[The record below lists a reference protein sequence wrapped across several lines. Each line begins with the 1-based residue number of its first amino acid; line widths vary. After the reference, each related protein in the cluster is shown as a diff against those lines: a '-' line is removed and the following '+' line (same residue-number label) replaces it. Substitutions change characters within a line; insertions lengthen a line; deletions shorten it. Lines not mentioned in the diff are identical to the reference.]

1 MPSPI
6 AQQQSIINRLNQ
18 ELSKLKSKLL
28 LGHELKLKWIPN
40 NNEKLSGE
48 VKDDVIYVYD
58 ENEKEALE
66 TLRHEFLDF
75 AISKI
80 IEPYKEVTN
89 KLIMLI
95 NEEAYRRKEKLVE
108 NLARLIRE

>member
-18 ELSKLKSKLL
+18 ELSKLKSKLQ

-40 NNEKLSGE
+40 GNEKLSGE
-48 VKDDVIYVYD
+48 VKGDVIYVYD
-58 ENEKEALE
+58 EDEKKALE
-66 TLRHEFLDF
+66 TLRHEFLDY

-89 KLIMLI
+89 KLIILI